1 MAFSEADAPAT
12 QHCRA
17 RSAAVR
23 EPFPARPALTGMSD
37 SWPMLAFLAGW
48 VLLQWVVLPRLGVR
62 T

>member
-1 MAFSEADAPAT
+1 MPLQRSTAARDLLLAANPPGAP
-12 QHCRA
+12 R
-17 RSAAVR
+17 
-23 EPFPARPALTGMSD
+23 ALTGMSD